1 MTSDNRCEVIPPLRK
16 KQCYR
21 TAVRLDRWIPSLPL
35 MALKTKCSLHTR
47 MWLNMHRRAIRKPA
61 AARYTPFV
69 FLLACRLGR
78 SQREDICHRNDNE
91 AEAWETLFRRN
102 LTNRRKKRSVG
113 PSWGFILACLVLLAP
128 HPPTHPPLP
137 PQAQRGLSL
146 HLSLSL
152 LSGLSGSLINQQAA
166 LFTSVT
172 LSAQLCRSVT
182 PHRGPWFAG
191 LLIPGVGY
199 NSSLP
204 PSFPHYCSMPLTV
217 LLSLLLHLLFS
228 CNLIVFLVL
237 DLICRSVCI
246 RYLICPFIKLII
258 FRWKFC
264 LSELPSAIYNKDRK

>member
-1 MTSDNRCEVIPPLRK
+1 M
-16 KQCYR
+16 
-21 TAVRLDRWIPSLPL
+21 
-35 MALKTKCSLHTR
+35 
-47 MWLNMHRRAIRKPA
+47 
-61 AARYTPFV
+61 
-69 FLLACRLGR
+69 
-78 SQREDICHRNDNE
+78 
-91 AEAWETLFRRN
+91 
-102 LTNRRKKRSVG
+102 RRKRGRLCLEEIWQTGEKTFCWTVLRFY
-113 PSWGFILACLVLLAP
+113 PRLFGFTCP
-128 HPPTHPPLP
+128 PPTPASSGTARIIP
-137 PQAQRGLSL
+137 A
-146 HLSLSL
+146 SLSL
-152 LSGLSGSLINQQAA
+152 LSGLSASLINQQAA

-204 PSFPHYCSMPLTV
+204 PSFPHYCSTPLTV

-246 RYLICPFIKLII
+246 RYLICSFIKLII

-264 LSELPSAIYNKDRK
+264 LYELPSAIYNKDCK